1 MTRQPSD
8 SRHVPLLRRLH
19 AFGHGSHWPVHV
31 PCSMMVL
38 TMATELA
45 EAGSSRTKL

>member
-8 SRHVPLLRRLH
+8 SRHCRCSVVSTPS
-19 AFGHGSHWPVHV
+19 ATAVMAN
-31 PCSMMVL
+31 PCASSMMVL